1 MGPGYRLQLHSPLPV
16 PQWEQRQELDL
27 QKQAPL
33 GAAAF
38 SAWVGST
45 FCGGG
50 VQPIAITTAANTIRS
65 FVTVASQFSSPPELY
80 PMIRTAAGK

>member
-1 MGPGYRLQLHSPLPV
+1 LQVQSPLPV
-16 PQWEQRQELDL
+16 LQWTHRQELDL

-38 SAWVGST
+38 SWGVGST

-65 FVTVASQFSSPPELY
+65 FVTVAS
-80 PMIRTAAGK
+80 

>member
-1 MGPGYRLQLHSPLPV
+1 LQLHSPLPV
-16 PQWEQRQELDL
+16 EQWEQRQEFDL
-27 QKQAPL
+27 QKQVPL

-38 SAWVGST
+38 SWVVGSA

-65 FVTVASQFSSPPELY
+65 FVMVAS
-80 PMIRTAAGK
+80 